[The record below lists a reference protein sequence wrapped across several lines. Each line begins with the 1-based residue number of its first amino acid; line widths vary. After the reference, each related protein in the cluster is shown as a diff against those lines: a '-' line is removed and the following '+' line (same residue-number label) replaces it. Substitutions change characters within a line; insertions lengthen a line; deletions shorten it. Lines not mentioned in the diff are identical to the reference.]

1 MNLTCKICVVGNGTI
16 GKVAALSLA
25 QAGWEV
31 IVLAPDAPPSPPS
44 AAGVTRPSWD
54 VRVFALNAVA
64 REVLASIRVWE
75 ALEAERVAPV
85 EAMRVFGDA
94 TEQLKPASLGFD
106 AYGAR
111 AEALA
116 WIVENRNLDQALQ
129 AALRFAPNVRQ
140 VKGRAV
146 QMRQDADHATLTLD
160 NGQRITT
167 ELVIGADGAQS
178 WVRNQCDIGLDY
190 RSYGQQALVSN
201 FSCDLPHQSVAYQWF
216 GSVDGVIALLPLPG
230 NRVSLVWSAPEPL
243 ASQLQRE
250 SLDQVAERLSA
261 LSGHKLGQLQP
272 LQPEARGL
280 FPLSLLRPHAMV
292 APRVALVGDAA
303 HVVHP
308 LAGQGMNLGFGD
320 IQVLQ
325 AILQG
330 PKAQHDCGDPSL
342 LARYQHERKEE
353 VLLMQLTTDAL
364 MRLFEIDLQPVRV
377 LRNVGM
383 QVLDRLSPL
392 KRRLIAQALGK

>member
-1 MNLTCKICVVGNGTI
+1 MNLTCKICVVGNGAI

-31 IVLAPDAPPSPPS
+31 IVLGPDVIPQSPP
-44 AAGVTRPSWD
+44 AVGKVEPSWD

-75 ALEAERVAPV
+75 ALDASRVAPV

-94 TEQLKPASLGFD
+94 ADHVKSGSLGFD

-146 QMRQDADHATLTLD
+146 RLVQGADQADITLD

-178 WVRNQCDIGLDY
+178 WVRGQCDIGLDY

-201 FSCDLPHQSVAYQWF
+201 FSCDLPHHGIAYQWF
-216 GSVDGVIALLPLPG
+216 GSEEGVIALLPLPG
-230 NRVSLVWSAPEPL
+230 KQVSLVWSAPEQL
-243 ASQLQRE
+243 AKQLQRE

-280 FPLSLLRPHAMV
+280 FPLSLLRPHAIV

-320 IQVLQ
+320 VRVLQ
-325 AILQG
+325 AILQE
-330 PKAQHDCGDPSL
+330 PKAEHDCGAPSL
-342 LARYQHERKEE
+342 LARYQRERKEE
-353 VLLMQLTTDAL
+353 VFLMQLTTDAL
-364 MRLFEIDLQPVRV
+364 MRLFEVDLEAVRV
-377 LRNVGM
+377 LRNAGM
-383 QVLDRLSPL
+383 QLLDRLSPL
-392 KRRLIAQALGK
+392 KRRLISHALGK

>member
-1 MNLTCKICVVGNGTI
+1 MSLTCKICVVGNGAI

-31 IVLAPDAPPSPPS
+31 VVLAPDAPAASPATVATAEP
-44 AAGVTRPSWD
+44 GWD

-75 ALEAERVAPV
+75 ALDAARVAPV
-85 EAMRVFGDA
+85 EAMRVFGDGA
-94 TEQLKPASLGFD
+94 DQLKSGSLGFD

-116 WIVENRNLDQALQ
+116 WIVENRNLDQTLQ
-129 AALRFAPNVRQ
+129 SALRFAPNVRQ
-140 VKGRAV
+140 VNGRAV
-146 QMRQDADHATLTLD
+146 RLEQGADQAEITLD

-178 WVRNQCDIGLDY
+178 WVRGQCDIGLDY
-190 RSYGQQALVSN
+190 RSYAQQALVSN
-201 FSCDLPHQSVAYQWF
+201 FSCEVPHHGIAYQWF
-216 GSVDGVIALLPLPG
+216 GSAEGVIALLPLPG
-230 NRVSLVWSAPEPL
+230 KQVSLVWSAPEPL
-243 ASQLQRE
+243 AKQLQRE
-250 SLDQVAERLSA
+250 SLEQVAERLTA
-261 LSGHKLGQLQP
+261 LSGHQLGQLQP
-272 LQPEARGL
+272 LQPAARGL
-280 FPLSLLRPHAMV
+280 YPLNLLRPHAMM

-320 IQVLQ
+320 VQVLQ

-342 LARYQHERKEE
+342 LARYQRQRKEE

-364 MRLFEIDLQPVRV
+364 MRLFAVDLEAVRV
-377 LRNVGM
+377 LRNAGM
-383 QVLDRLSPL
+383 QLLDRLSPL
-392 KRRLIAQALGK
+392 KRRLISHALGK